1 MIDFSKKFST
11 IREVIEYS
19 TDYYK
24 DKIAYQVKLGENEY
38 NNITFHQLKKD
49 VVALSESFI
58 QMGYKGKRI
67 GVIGLNSYEWILTY
81 YATVSIGSIIVP
93 LDRALMEEEVVSL
106 VSRSEIS
113 ALVYSEDC
121 ESKVQNL
128 SDIRLISISD
138 DGENSFYHIL
148 NNGKKL
154 VDDGACEY
162 DKIVINPD
170 ELSVLIFT
178 SGTTSASKAVMLS
191 QRNIASNTTD
201 LTFAEDFSAVDV
213 NLALL
218 PLHHTF
224 GMGATLLFLR
234 LGVKTVFCEGLKVA
248 KALNEYKVSVLVGV
262 PLIVES
268 MYRQIIRT
276 AKKQG
281 MYKKLQFGMKLS
293 SFLMKFKIDIRRKL
307 FSSIHSQLGGNL
319 NLIIVGAAALHP
331 DLTRFFNGIGITTVQ
346 GYGLSETSPVVS
358 AEKVGFMSP
367 GSVGIPMK
375 NVVIKID
382 NPDENGIGE
391 ILVKGPNVMLGY
403 YNEPVLTDEVFKDGY
418 FCTGDLGRI
427 DKKGLLYITGRKK
440 DVIVLQ
446 NGKNVFP
453 EELEQLV
460 NMAPYV
466 MESLVFHEDEDSL
479 SVNVVYDKSQFN
491 DGDNIYE
498 LIENDIEKINSR
510 LVSYKRLKK
519 IYITDEPMIKTT
531 TAKIKRKEN
540 VEKIKSR

>member
-1 MIDFSKKFST
+1 MDFSKKFST

-24 DKIAYQVKLGENEY
+24 DRIAYQVKLGEDKY
-38 NNITFHQLKKD
+38 NNITFQQVKKD

-81 YATVSIGSIIVP
+81 YAAVSIGSIIVP
-93 LDRALMEEEVVSL
+93 LDRSLMDEEVVSL

-113 ALVYSEDC
+113 ALVYSKDC
-121 ESKVQNL
+121 ESKVESL
-128 SDIRLISISD
+128 SDIRLIPISD
-138 DGENSFYHIL
+138 EGENSFYHIL

-154 VDDGACEY
+154 VEDGSCEY

-201 LTFAEDFSAVDV
+201 LTTAEDFSKVDV

-262 PLIVES
+262 PLIIES

-281 MYKKLQFGMKLS
+281 MYKKLQFAMKLS
-293 SFLMKFKIDIRRKL
+293 NLLMKFKIDIRRKL

-367 GSVGIPMK
+367 GSVGIAMK
-375 NVVIKID
+375 SVDIKID

-403 YNEPVLTDEVFKDGY
+403 YNESTLTEEVFKNGY

-460 NMAPYV
+460 NMTPYV
-466 MESLVFHEDEDSL
+466 LESLVFCENDDFL
-479 SVNVVYDKSQFN
+479 SVNVVYDKSYFK
-491 DGDNIYE
+491 DEDNIYE
-498 LIENDIEKINSR
+498 LIEKDIEKINSR
-510 LVSYKRLKK
+510 LISYKRLKK

-540 VEKIKSR
+540 VEKIKAR

>member
-1 MIDFSKKFST
+1 MIDLSKKFST

-24 DKIAYQVKLGENEY
+24 DKIAYQVKLGEDTY
-38 NNITFHQLKKD
+38 NNITFEQVKKD

-81 YATVSIGSIIVP
+81 YATVFIGSIIVP

-113 ALVYSEDC
+113 ALVYSKDC

-128 SDIRLISISD
+128 SDIRLVPISD
-138 DGENSFYHIL
+138 EGENSFYHIL

-154 VDDGACEY
+154 VENGSCEY
-162 DKIVINPD
+162 DKIKINPD

-201 LTFAEDFSAVDV
+201 LTEAEDFSKVDV

-268 MYRQIIRT
+268 MYRQIIKS

-281 MYKKLQFGMKLS
+281 MYKKLLFGMKLS
-293 SFLMKFKIDIRRKL
+293 SFLMKFNIDIRRKL

-331 DLTRFFNGIGITTVQ
+331 DLTKFFNGIGITTVQ

-358 AEKVGFMSP
+358 AEKIGHMSP

-375 NVVIKID
+375 NVEIKID

-403 YNEPVLTDEVFKDGY
+403 YNEPSLTEEVFKDGY

-427 DKKGLLYITGRKK
+427 DKKGLLYSTGRKK

-466 MESLVFHEDEDSL
+466 MESLVFCEDDSL

-491 DGDNIYE
+491 NDDNVYE
-498 LIENDIEKINSR
+498 LIEKDIEKINAH
-510 LVSYKRLKK
+510 LISYKRLKK
-519 IYITDEPMIKTT
+519 IYIADEPMIKTT

-540 VEKIKSR
+540 VEKIILK

>member
-1 MIDFSKKFST
+1 MIDFSKKFNT

-24 DKIAYQVKLGENEY
+24 EKIAYQVKLGENEY
-38 NNITFHQLKKD
+38 NNITFEQVKKD

-58 QMGYKGKRI
+58 AMGYKGKRI
-67 GVIGLNSYEWILTY
+67 GVIGINSYEWIITY
-81 YATVSIGSIIVP
+81 YAAVCIGSVIVP
-93 LDRALMEEEVVSL
+93 FDRALMADEVVSL
-106 VSRSEIS
+106 VSRSDIS
-113 ALVYSEDC
+113 ALVYSKDC
-121 ESKVQNL
+121 ESKVENL

-138 DGENSFYHIL
+138 NGENSFYHIL
-148 NNGKKL
+148 DKGHQL
-154 VDDGACEY
+154 VAGGSCEY
-162 DKIVINPD
+162 DKVVIDPD

-201 LTFAEDFSAVDV
+201 LTFAEDFSMVDV

-234 LGVKTVFCEGLKVA
+234 LGIKTVFCEGLKVA

-281 MYKKLQFGMKLS
+281 MYKKLQLGLKVSNL
-293 SFLMKFKIDIRRKL
+293 LMKFKIDIRRKL
-307 FSSIHSQLGGNL
+307 FSSIHSQLGGSL

-331 DLTRFFNGIGITTVQ
+331 DLTKFFNGIGITTVQ

-358 AEKVGFMSP
+358 AEKVGYMSP

-375 NVVIKID
+375 SVDIKID

-391 ILVKGPNVMLGY
+391 ILVKGPNVMMGY
-403 YNEPVLTDEVFKDGY
+403 YNEPALTQEVFKDEY

-460 NMAPYV
+460 NVTPYV
-466 MESLVFHEDEDSL
+466 LESLVFCEDDDSL
-479 SVNVVYDKSQFN
+479 SVNVVYDKSYFKE
-491 DGDNIYE
+491 DDNIYGI
-498 LIENDIEKINSR
+498 IEKDVEKINSQ
-510 LVSYKRLKK
+510 LISYKRLKK

-540 VEKIKSR
+540 VEKIKSM

>member
-1 MIDFSKKFST
+1 MIDFSKNFST

-24 DKIAYQVKLGENEY
+24 DKIAYQVKLGEDKY
-38 NNITFHQLKKD
+38 NNITFEQVKKD
-49 VVALSESFI
+49 VVALAESFI

-81 YATVSIGSIIVP
+81 YATVFIGSIIVP
-93 LDRALMEEEVVSL
+93 LDRALMEEEIVSL

-113 ALVYSEDC
+113 ALVYSKDC
-121 ESKVQNL
+121 ESKVQKL
-128 SDIRLISISD
+128 SDIRLVPISD
-138 DGENSFYHIL
+138 EGENSFYHIL
-148 NNGKKL
+148 NNGKML
-154 VDDGACEY
+154 VENGSCEY
-162 DKIVINPD
+162 EKIDINPD

-307 FSSIHSQLGGNL
+307 FASIHSQLGGNL

-367 GSVGIPMK
+367 GSVGIAMK
-375 NVVIKID
+375 SVDIKID

-466 MESLVFHEDEDSL
+466 MESLVFHEEDDSL
-479 SVNVVYDKSQFN
+479 SVNVVYDKSQFDN
-491 DGDNIYE
+491 GDNIYE
-498 LIENDIEKINSR
+498 LIENDIDKINSR
-510 LVSYKRLKK
+510 LVSYKKLKK
-519 IYITDEPMIKTT
+519 LYITDEPMIKTT

-540 VEKIKSR
+540 VEKIKAR